1 MPFTNWSM
9 KQQRVKKMSILL
21 KSMKKMNLVKNQ
33 DLMMTLKKTIVNW
46 LWKLLKVFTN
56 HLDTIIPMCS
66 GIVFVN
72 GYYLTRKKLQTI
84 IDLTNFSTI
93 TQFLVAFGLFIF
105 IIFHGLPAIQQ
116 EEKIYCQIEDS
127 KYYYFCA
134 GHPQKFYIVL
144 CYMTL
149 VFLALYLAL
158 TIFNLLWLI
167 IIPMRPLTQAMKLF
181 KDEFKIFDTDSIDDL
196 YDLYY
201 NNYDLQLLLDLLAS
215 KSGITPCLKLLSI
228 LDKNLLEM
236 TKASNAIV
244 ETVND
249 SESIDAIVTFDDA
262 PIVKEVFAKVLNLKS
277 IYSVEISP
285 PIKTVSS
292 MTLIASNTKKYNMF
306 MIIGFHL

>member
-1 MPFTNWSM
+1 
-9 KQQRVKKMSILL
+9 
-21 KSMKKMNLVKNQ
+21 
-33 DLMMTLKKTIVNW
+33 
-46 LWKLLKVFTN
+46 
-56 HLDTIIPMCS
+56 MCS
-66 GIVFVN
+66 GKWILFN
-72 GYYLTRKKLQTI
+72 QKKLQTQ
-84 IDLTNFSTI
+84 IDSTNFSTI

-116 EEKIYCQIEDS
+116 EEKVYCQIEDS

-167 IIPMRPLTQAMKLF
+167 IIPMRPLTQAMKLI

-262 PIVKEVFAKVLNLKS
+262 PIVKEVFAKVLDLKS

-292 MTLIASNTKKYNMF
+292 MTLLLLQIQKKYTMF
-306 MIIGFHL
+306 MIIGLGFHSCCRK